1 MIRLIMVL
9 YAVGFIVD
17 LLNGSNTTEVV
28 YAIAPAV
35 GAALITTGASFLG
48 GALSGSG
55 LSDEEKAL
63 LEERLRL
70 LQQSR
75 FFRGALFPQ
84 IQEELEGTTFAN
96 QQAGFLAGTRGTR
109 QRLAGNLARRSGL
122 SSGAAQKALN
132 RQVFQ
137 SLQGLQ
143 ADIPRQRSNLLGRLT
158 ALA

>member
-1 MIRLIMVL
+1 MPLAESLV
-9 YAVGFIVD
+9 
-17 LLNGSNTTEVV
+17 
-28 YAIAPAV
+28 
-35 GAALITTGASFLG
+35 TGASFFGGLLG
-48 GALSGSG
+48 GSG

-63 LEERLRL
+63 LEERMRL

-75 FFRGALFPQ
+75 FFRAGLFPQ

-96 QQAGFLAGTRGTR
+96 QQAGFLAATRGTR
-109 QRLAGNLARRSGL
+109 QRLAGNLSRRSGL
-122 SSGAAQKALN
+122 SSGSAQKALN

-158 ALA
+158 ELA